1 MSDSFKAVEK
11 PLKPLQLE
19 NFWW

>member
-19 NFWW
+19 NSWW